1 MFLDLIARVNMAQ
14 SQWLVVCV
22 VLGNILTCLAFQ
34 VSGPGSCSLLDSV
47 SKILNIT
54 ETISNELD
62 ATQFAENVPLRREYD
77 FVIIGSG
84 PSGCVLANRLSEQ
97 GNYSVLLLEAGSA
110 EIPML
115 TNIPMSASNLQ
126 LTDYNWNYAT
136 EPQQNACLCKYFIS
150 HRLPIYHV
158 GFVYRPISNAC
169 VNAISAMQDK
179 RCNWPHGRGLGGS
192 SIINYMIYTRGNRRD
207 FDKWAAAGNIGW
219 DYDSILPFFQKF
231 EKSIVAPIDDTDTF
245 GKSGL
250 LQIEDARFR

>member
-1 MFLDLIARVNMAQ
+1 MAQ

-34 VSGPGSCSLLDSV
+34 VAGEVSNNSSGLGSCSLLDSV

-54 ETISNELD
+54 ETISNEMD

-110 EIPML
+110 ENPTL

-136 EPQQNACLCKYFIS
+136 EPQQNACLCKYFNS
-150 HRLPIYHV
+150 HRLPIYHF
-158 GFVYRPISNAC
+158 GRFLMRLLIFQQCRIND
-169 VNAISAMQDK
+169 AI
-179 RCNWPHGRGLGGS
+179 GR
-192 SIINYMIYTRGNRRD
+192 MAVV
-207 FDKWAAAGNIGW
+207 WA
-219 DYDSILPFFQKF
+219 DRQ
-231 EKSIVAPIDDTDTF
+231 
-245 GKSGL
+245 
-250 LQIEDARFR
+250 